1 MYRYSSI
8 GEIQMTRESSIG
20 LIGATIKLMNPK
32 KSMIMA
38 FTGST
43 VLGALIAGKGFP
55 PMTPTLLAIIASL
68 FITFAAYIYNDI
80 IDLDMDKESN
90 SSNKEDRPLVT
101 GEITLETAKTIVIL
115 CSIIG
120 IVTAWFVNIT
130 VFGITLLWYGLFMA
144 YSYPQIRLK
153 RIFIVK
159 TLVTSGGTALAL
171 LMGTSAAAGTLNT
184 VGLFFA
190 FSQWTFISLMLPG
203 LSDSFDLEEDRKY
216 GMKTMAMVFSW
227 KTKVMMTAAGSVF
240 FTVMC
245 FIASYIFN
253 MSLLLPVFC
262 VATSAYYLKQV
273 SSIYNEF
280 NAEEVWRVRKI
291 GMGYYYMNLVIAI
304 ISTLNLGTLIP
315 FL

>member
-1 MYRYSSI
+1 
-8 GEIQMTRESSIG
+8 MTRESSIG
-20 LIGATIKLMNPK
+20 LIRSTIKLMNPK

-55 PMTPTLLAIIASL
+55 PMTPTLLAIISSL
-68 FITFAAYIYNDI
+68 FITFAAYIYNDV
-80 IDLDMDKESN
+80 IDLDMDKESK

-101 GEITLETAKTIVIL
+101 GEVTLQTAKTIVIL

-120 IVTAWFVNIT
+120 IVTAWFVNPT
-130 VFGITLLWYGLFMA
+130 VFGVTLLWYGLFMA

-153 RIFIVK
+153 RLFIVK
-159 TLVTSGGTALAL
+159 TLITSGGTALAL
-171 LMGTSAAAGTLNT
+171 LMGTSAAAGTLDT
-184 VGLFFA
+184 VGLFFG
-190 FSQWTFISLMLPG
+190 FVQWTFISLMLPS

-227 KTKVMMTAAGSVF
+227 KTKVQMTIVGSVF
-240 FTVMC
+240 FSVMS
-245 FIASYIFN
+245 FIASYMFN
-253 MSLLLPVFC
+253 MSLILPLFC
-262 VATSAYYLKQV
+262 TLSSAYYLKQV
-273 SSIYNEF
+273 SAIYNEF

-291 GMGYYYMNLVIAI
+291 GMGYYYINLVVAI
-304 ISTLNLGTLIP
+304 ISTLNLGALIP

>member
-1 MYRYSSI
+1 
-8 GEIQMTRESSIG
+8 MTRESSIG
-20 LIGATIKLMNPK
+20 LVGATIKLMGPK
-32 KSMIMA
+32 KSMILA
-38 FTGST
+38 FTGTT

-55 PMTPTLLAIIASL
+55 PMIPTMLAIISSL

-80 IDLDMDKESN
+80 IDFDMDKESK
-90 SSNKEDRPLVT
+90 SSNKEDRALVT
-101 GEITLETAKTIVIL
+101 GEVSQKTAKTIVIIS
-115 CSIIG
+115 SIVG
-120 IVTAWFVNIT
+120 IATAWFANIT

-144 YSYPQIRLK
+144 YSYPNIRLK
-153 RIFIVK
+153 RMFMVK
-159 TLVTSGGTALAL
+159 TLVTAGGTALAL
-171 LMGTSAAAGTLNT
+171 LMGTSAAMGNLES

-190 FSQWTFISLMLPG
+190 FSQWVFISTMLPG

-227 KTKVMMTAAGSVF
+227 KTKMRMTVAGSLF

-245 FIASYIFN
+245 FIASYMFN
-253 MSLLLPVFC
+253 MSLLLPAFC
-262 VATSAYYLKQV
+262 VATTAYYLKQV
-273 SSIYNEF
+273 STIYNEF

-291 GMGYYYMNLVIAI
+291 GMGYYYMTLFIAI